1 MGYYGGTIIR
11 GKVDRHT
18 SILREAMYQ
27 LTRIVQNKFHYVE
40 FRPKICFICCSPEK
54 ARAVVVP
61 LLTTHAIDLLQN
73 CLSSKETDFWM
84 ALGPNWTLAKYV

>member
-40 FRPKICFICCSPEK
+40 FLKF
-54 ARAVVVP
+54 ALFVVVLKRPEP
-61 LLTTHAIDLLQN
+61 LLSRCLLHM
-73 CLSSKETDFWM
+73 L
-84 ALGPNWTLAKYV
+84 